1 MLVGPISPL
10 LHFWILP
17 AQKNT
22 KNVARPKNK
31 KNKFV
36 WGSRRVSLHTC
47 PYTQRNTKGEKK
59 REREREKKKRE
70 RERRKFKK
78 KQREREGESHIGGKK
93 KSNLQLAT
101 LKAMRTPS
109 NATLF

>member
-1 MLVGPISPL
+1 MHTESTWCHNVGWSNFAVVALLDPSSP
-10 LHFWILP
+10 
-17 AQKNT
+17 KNT

-59 REREREKKKRE
+59 RERERERKKKARE
-70 RERRKFKK
+70 RGGNLKK
-78 KQREREGESHIGGKK
+78 KQREREGERHIGGKK
-93 KSNLQLAT
+93 V
-101 LKAMRTPS
+101 
-109 NATLF
+109 

>member
-1 MLVGPISPL
+1 LWQVLAPWRTSSKFWKTARLHGQSNVTSRHVTECILKAHGATMLVGPISPL

-22 KNVARPKNK
+22 KNVARPKNQ

-47 PYTQRNTKGEKK
+47 PYTHRNTKG
-59 REREREKKKRE
+59 
-70 RERRKFKK
+70 
-78 KQREREGESHIGGKK
+78 
-93 KSNLQLAT
+93 
-101 LKAMRTPS
+101 
-109 NATLF
+109 